1 MIRFWLPLSFHAD
14 SHEHILVGDKVYQTC
29 KEIIE
34 GLTELLST
42 CKNQQ
47 WLEDTALLFA
57 NLAFTKMHKLRF
69 DESKELLSIFLKL
82 MSDENQSLKVRAVAS
97 QFFYNLLH
105 KCTRTITV
113 LNKKAVLEEI
123 RLMIDEGERAIDRL
137 TFDES
142 VGVHAE
148 QKNSQVHLLKTFVE
162 NLRILTSMISINCP
176 PS

>member
-1 MIRFWLPLSFHAD
+1 
-14 SHEHILVGDKVYQTC
+14 
-29 KEIIE
+29 
-34 GLTELLST
+34 
-42 CKNQQ
+42 
-47 WLEDTALLFA
+47 
-57 NLAFTKMHKLRF
+57 MHKLRF

-142 VGVHAE
+142 VGVQGE